1 MQRYPIAFTS
11 LVTAGLLVSASTI
24 GQQNSQR
31 EYSETDL
38 LDIFGQ
44 VYRATGEYYVDEVT
58 PEQLIQGA
66 IDGMLSQLDPH
77 SGYEPPEQYA
87 DTREDVSGEFGG
99 LGIQVEMEDGYVLVI
114 APIDDTPAAKA
125 GIRAGD
131 RIIELDGQTV
141 YGLSLREAVDIMR
154 GEIGTDI
161 RLTVFRDSA
170 QETFEVTIT
179 RATIPELTVRHRVLE
194 EEIGYLRISAFT
206 GTTMDNLN
214 RALAALNEEFGEGE
228 LIGYLLDL
236 RSNPGGLLPAAID
249 ISDAFLESGEIVSIR
264 RRGGEI
270 TGSYQAKPGDL
281 LNGKPLVVLID
292 GGSASASEIV
302 AGALQDLGRAVL
314 VGTRSFGKGSVQ
326 TMLDLGDFGGIRLT
340 TQRYYT
346 PAGRSIQAVGI
357 DPDIEVRPAN
367 VEFFE
372 GDYFREEDYNNA
384 LANPDGVS
392 ETEEGETVGA
402 ADEVLEEEAS
412 EDDDDPLDYQLE
424 TALDVL
430 RGIALYEALQ

>member
-161 RLTVFRDSA
+161 RLTVFRD
-170 QETFEVTIT
+170 
-179 RATIPELTVRHRVLE
+179 
-194 EEIGYLRISAFT
+194 LRK
-206 GTTMDNLN
+206 
-214 RALAALNEEFGEGE
+214 R
-228 LIGYLLDL
+228 LL
-236 RSNPGGLLPAAID
+236 R
-249 ISDAFLESGEIVSIR
+249 
-264 RRGGEI
+264 
-270 TGSYQAKPGDL
+270 
-281 LNGKPLVVLID
+281 
-292 GGSASASEIV
+292 
-302 AGALQDLGRAVL
+302 
-314 VGTRSFGKGSVQ
+314 
-326 TMLDLGDFGGIRLT
+326 
-340 TQRYYT
+340 
-346 PAGRSIQAVGI
+346 
-357 DPDIEVRPAN
+357 
-367 VEFFE
+367 
-372 GDYFREEDYNNA
+372 
-384 LANPDGVS
+384 
-392 ETEEGETVGA
+392 
-402 ADEVLEEEAS
+402 
-412 EDDDDPLDYQLE
+412 
-424 TALDVL
+424 
-430 RGIALYEALQ
+430 